1 MSNWQELSE
10 SDRVI
15 QLEIEQ
21 YKLEDAI
28 FSETGVEKEDLEK
41 NLHGHLLL
49 GETNDVS
56 VLRAV
61 FEGYY
66 STLEEAF
73 AFGRPAETPE

>member
-1 MSNWQELSE
+1 MPNWKGLSE

-28 FSETGVEKEDLEK
+28 FSETGVEKDDFEQS
-41 NLHGHLLL
+41 LHGHLML
-49 GETNDVS
+49 GETNDVNI
-56 VLRAV
+56 LRAV

-66 STLEEAF
+66 SSLEEAF